1 MRITM
6 YYEDRNHPT
15 TLEVPDEECTVMVEA
30 DYRQRLAATEDK
42 ESVARRTVQ
51 EIMDEDFSKAT
62 FNSHQRETRRHISL
76 EAYDID
82 GNLLAGTEDVETSLH
97 DEDYE
102 ELYRAIEK
110 MKPKQRELLKK
121 VYWENIRQ
129 VDIARA
135 EGVSESAIAQ
145 RMAVIYAR
153 LKKFLS
159 AGK

>member
-1 MRITM
+1 MKITV
-6 YYEDRNHPT
+6 YYEDNRDRT
-15 TLEVPDEECTVMVEA
+15 TIEVPDEDCEIWVEE
-30 DYRQRLAATEDK
+30 DYRRRLEAAEDK
-42 ESVARRTVQ
+42 SAVTRRTPQ